1 MEIKVF
7 GKQNCGKCE
16 STKNKVNHLL
26 EKWGLKDKVVF
37 SFIDLDTLDGL
48 TEGTYHDVKEIPT
61 TVIAREQQELAR
73 FEGDIPH
80 SSQLG
85 EVIGGTN

>member
-7 GKQNCGKCE
+7 GKHNCGKCE

-26 EKWGLKDKVVF
+26 EKWELKEKVPF
-37 SFIDLDTLDGL
+37 SFVDLDTLDGL
-48 TEGTYHDVKEIPT
+48 TEGTYHGVYKVPT
-61 TVIAREQQELAR
+61 TVVAQDQQEVAR

-85 EVIGGTN
+85 EVIKKS

>member
-7 GKQNCGKCE
+7 GKQNCGKCQ

-26 EKWGLKDKVVF
+26 EKWGLKEKVSYNF
-37 SFIDLDTLDGL
+37 FDLDTLDGL
-48 TEGTYHDVKEIPT
+48 TEGAYHGVYKIPT
-61 TVIAREQQELAR
+61 TVVAREQQEVAR

-85 EVIGGTN
+85 EVIKNF